1 MSSPLRTRL
10 SIALAAFAVATV
22 SLPAM
27 AQTWIQ
33 PGPLD
38 TPDFLES
45 WAEGSQVAPAN
56 AAEPEEASP
65 IRVKNQRKDPEAP
78 SESVEVAST
87 PEDES
92 ERPKPRRLPAIIDQ
106 YPQNPRCY
114 VAGQY
119 VPAPPLC
126 PN

>member
-1 MSSPLRTRL
+1 MTTPVRNRL
-10 SIALAAFAVATV
+10 SIALAAVAISAL

-27 AQTWIQ
+27 AQSWA
-33 PGPLD
+33 D
-38 TPDFLES
+38 TPNFLES
-45 WAEGSQVAPAN
+45 WAGEAEVAPAN
-56 AAEPEEASP
+56 VDEPETTA
-65 IRVKNQRKDPEAP
+65 IRVKTQRPDPEAP
-78 SESVEVAST
+78 AESVEVAAT
-87 PEDES
+87 VAEDE
-92 ERPKPRRLPAIIDQ
+92 RAKPRRLPAIIDQ